1 MDLELI
7 DGERRGG
14 RGVVESEFD
23 DCARCGERVALGLK
37 HNVRERCVER
47 GVVDL
52 WLADG
57 ERRDR
62 RGEVELEFGDGARCD
77 ERVALGLEH
86 DVEERCDEHGMVDLQ
101 FPGGGVWVG
110 GLSIGLLMLL
120 VGGRCLDKHGISDW

>member
-23 DCARCGERVALGLK
+23 DCARCDERVALGLK
-37 HNVRERCVER
+37 HGVRERCVER
-47 GVVDL
+47 EVTDL
-52 WLADG
+52 GLSNG
-57 ERRDR
+57 ERRDGR
-62 RGEVELEFGDGARCD
+62 EVVELEFGDGARCD
-77 ERVALGLEH
+77 ERVALDLEH

-101 FPGGGVWVG
+101 FPEGGVWVE

-120 VGGRCLDKHGISDW
+120 VRGRCLDKHGISGR